1 MIHLVQPGSVTMA
14 GCMTALLS
22 VLQVEAHDTRD
33 SAWFIHDGRVYDGTK
48 FLKEHPGGAESILM
62 VAGQDATE
70 EFNAIHSSKAKAM
83 LADYLIGMVGS
94 KAAAEEGAAPER
106 APIDK
111 QVPPPNM
118 LLCQRAGSTPSILL
132 C

>member
-1 MIHLVQPGSVTMA
+1 M
-14 GCMTALLS
+14 
-22 VLQVEAHDTRD
+22 EAHDTRE
-33 SAWFIHDGRVYDGTK
+33 SAWFIHSGKVYDGTK

-70 EFNAIHSSKAKAM
+70 EFDAIHSSKAKAM

-94 KAAAEEGAAPER
+94 PAAAQEGAGPER

-111 QVPPPNM
+111 QVG
-118 LLCQRAGSTPSILL
+118 LGTPALPVWAVVMD
-132 C
+132 

>member
-1 MIHLVQPGSVTMA
+1 MCVS
-14 GCMTALLS
+14 
-22 VLQVEAHDTRD
+22 QVEAHDTRD
-33 SAWFIHDGRVYDGTK
+33 SAWFIHDGKVYDGTK

-94 KAAAEEGAAPER
+94 KAEVEEGAAPER

-111 QVPPPNM
+111 QV
-118 LLCQRAGSTPSILL
+118 ATPSLPSG
-132 C
+132 